1 MRKTYKIEVDCANC
15 AAKIED
21 AVKNLQDVE
30 DCRVNFMTQKMTVSA
45 PDDKIVSLFKTIEK
59 TGKNVDSDFEIYK

>member
-45 PDDKIVSLFKTIEK
+45 PDDKITALFKTIEK

>member
-21 AVKNLQDVE
+21 AIKKIDGIGDAV
-30 DCRVNFMTQKMTVSA
+30 VNFMMQKIIIDF
-45 PDDKIVSLFKTIEK
+45 DDISEKDVIKAVVKTARKIER
-59 TGKNVDSDFEIYK
+59 DFELYI

>member
-21 AVKNLQDVE
+21 AVKKIDGIGDAV
-30 DCRVNFMTQKMTVSA
+30 VNFMMQKIIIDF
-45 PDDKIVSLFKTIEK
+45 DDISEKDMIKEVVKTARKIER
-59 TGKNVDSDFEIYK
+59 DFELYI

>member
-21 AVKNLQDVE
+21 AVKKIDGIGDAV
-30 DCRVNFMTQKMTVSA
+30 VNFMMQKIIIDF
-45 PDDKIVSLFKTIEK
+45 DDISEKDMIKAVVKTARKIER
-59 TGKNVDSDFEIYK
+59 DFELYI

>member
-21 AVKNLQDVE
+21 AVKKIDGIGDAV
-30 DCRVNFMTQKMTVSA
+30 VNFMMQK
-45 PDDKIVSLFKTIEK
+45 III
-59 TGKNVDSDFEIYK
+59 DFEDISEKDMIKAVVKTARKIERDFELYI